1 MDTSTIGNM
10 KNSDGRPLSPA
21 VNHYHSEIS
30 LPGCMPDHS
39 GAFTTDRDA
48 VEDLKFILDAEDYT
62 MKVWTDPF
70 LAVFKWPGKPSTLN
84 CYAYEC
90 NDPECVVTWQLLEL
104 LEKGGDDDGQKETG
118 SVRGL

>member
-1 MDTSTIGNM
+1 MDTSTIGNT
-10 KNSDGRPLSPA
+10 KKSDGKQSSLA

-39 GAFTTDRDA
+39 DAFTTARNA
-48 VEDLKFILDAEDYT
+48 VEDLKDILESEDYT

-90 NDPECVVTWQLLEL
+90 NDPECVVTWQMLEL
-104 LEKGGDDDGQKETG
+104 LQKGGDENGKEETG
-118 SVRGL
+118 SMRGL